1 MHGYVL
7 RQQILC
13 CTDGSFDYAI
23 RLHIGERT
31 RKRCPVACDSLV
43 LDLLDFNIYA
53 VANRAP
59 ITGAGSQ

>member
-1 MHGYVL
+1 MAMFCDSKFFAV
-7 RQQILC
+7 QMAASI
-13 CTDGSFDYAI
+13 I
-23 RLHIGERT
+23 RLHIGKRT

>member
-1 MHGYVL
+1 MAMFCDSKFFAVQMAASIT
-7 RQQILC
+7 RSDFIL
-13 CTDGSFDYAI
+13 
-23 RLHIGERT
+23 GERT